1 MTSHRAAGST
11 HTELMK
17 ALSNISEIARLTS
30 ILPKRIRTSLARR
43 TDRPFVEICLDVG
56 RVPELR
62 YLSVSGSEL
71 VYDVG
76 LVTHADIEEI
86 SADLDFSS
94 DNRAGLPGTLHR
106 ISAIRNRAGN
116 IDGLT
121 CRIGSEIPD
130 ILQGLDIY
138 GPENLLFLGPPMS
151 GKTSYLRSI
160 AKELSQTRRVLI
172 VDTSDEICG
181 GAGVPHESVGSARR
195 MSVSHRS
202 MQHEVLIEAVQNHS
216 PEVIIVDELGTVAE
230 VEAAR
235 TIAERGVRLISTV
248 HGTTLENLIANPSM
262 NILVGGVDHVT
273 IGDLGAVKRG
283 GKKTVSERITQPV
296 FDTVIELG
304 SGRGIKVLTGVAKL
318 VDCILRRR

>member
-1 MTSHRAAGST
+1 
-11 HTELMK
+11 MK
-17 ALSNISEIARLTS
+17 ALSNVSEIARLTS
-30 ILPKRIRTSLARR
+30 LLPKRIRTSLARR

-62 YLSVSGSEL
+62 YLGVSGSEL

-76 LVTHADIEEI
+76 LVTNADIDEI

-94 DNRAGLPGTLHR
+94 DNRAGLSGTLHR
-106 ISAIRNRAGN
+106 ISAIRNRAGK
-116 IDGLT
+116 IYGLT

-130 ILQGLDIY
+130 ILQGLDSKVVY
-138 GPENLLFLGPPMS
+138 GSENLLFLGEPMS
-151 GKTSYLRSI
+151 GKTSFLRAI

-195 MSVSHRS
+195 MSVVHRS

-216 PEVIIVDELGTVAE
+216 PQVIIVDELGTVAE

-235 TIAERGVRLISTV
+235 TIAERGVRLISSV
-248 HGTTLENLIANPSM
+248 HGTTLENLVANPAM

-283 GKKTVSERITQPV
+283 GKKTVLERIAEPV

-304 SGRGIKVLTGVAKL
+304 SSGRGLKVLTGIGKR
-318 VDCILRRR
+318 VDTILRHR